1 MLEEGSLS
9 QKYQAEETLAQNFRE
24 KERTTIEAVSRLFI
38 ITVTHKMEISRIF
51 FFLKPSKYNHSLLL
65 LILARKTTIFP
76 VKLALRKHH

>member
-38 ITVTHKMEISRIF
+38 ITVTRKMEISRIF
-51 FFLKPSKYNHSLLL
+51 FFFEAQQ
-65 LILARKTTIFP
+65 I
-76 VKLALRKHH
+76 